1 MISVHQISNPCTI
14 SNTPYIQM
22 YRWVCSIIQNMY
34 LTWISKSFCEWKN
47 YKVSFQIPSWLF
59 PFFFF
64 LNKHLEFNSSILP
77 SFGSRR
83 HSTRV
88 LKPCS
93 QHRGTLCQ
101 SSAGICNTPTNIV
114 LLCSA
119 PSLTASLIQSHQP
132 SVPVKQIELIQKRG
146 LFACMALTSTQF
158 HSAALLAAWYKW
170 PLRSINADSKERFNC
185 IQENMPIETLT
196 IQVIFILCSSVLLNQ
211 PIFVLDSV
219 FLIGLW
225 FRHNARSSFISG
237 NGKGLRRRSNGW
249 RSWRRCAGENSGE
262 FQQIFV
268 LQYFSMPGIALNTQW
283 YHHKGS
289 CKTLPFLSVEQNV
302 NSQVWALWF

>member
-1 MISVHQISNPCTI
+1 MSERTI
-14 SNTPYIQM
+14 RFLS
-22 YRWVCSIIQNMY
+22 RF
-34 LTWISKSFCEWKN
+34 LADF
-47 YKVSFQIPSWLF
+47 FL
-59 PFFFF
+59 FFFF

-158 HSAALLAAWYKW
+158 HSAALLAA
-170 PLRSINADSKERFNC
+170 
-185 IQENMPIETLT
+185 
-196 IQVIFILCSSVLLNQ
+196 
-211 PIFVLDSV
+211 
-219 FLIGLW
+219 
-225 FRHNARSSFISG
+225 
-237 NGKGLRRRSNGW
+237 
-249 RSWRRCAGENSGE
+249 
-262 FQQIFV
+262 
-268 LQYFSMPGIALNTQW
+268 
-283 YHHKGS
+283 
-289 CKTLPFLSVEQNV
+289 
-302 NSQVWALWF
+302 